1 MCGIVGIVSLNGA
14 SVDRT
19 VLQRMNDLQS
29 HRGPDGEGF
38 LLASIDNSQGFRQAF
53 VSHTDA
59 ADSEAVFRVGLGHR
73 RLAILD
79 LSERGIQPMPSKDK
93 ATWIVFNGEIY
104 NFRVLRSQLGSRGH
118 TFTTRTDTE
127 VLLHAYLEW
136 GEDCLAHLEGMFAFA
151 IWNSSKGRLF
161 CARDRL
167 GIKPFYYAT
176 PHGYFIFASEIKS
189 LLAFPGLESTP
200 DDEAVLGFLVHA
212 NCDYGENTILK
223 NVKALPAAHSLTV
236 DVNSRR
242 ISARRYWQL
251 ELKPDNR
258 LTDEIRIAGL
268 KERLLATVRSHLNS
282 DVRLGSCLSGGLDS
296 STVVSLAGK
305 IWRDNPDTASAVG
318 DSFQTFTSCYDDKEL
333 DERSYALE
341 VANSVN
347 ATSELVFP
355 SPKDFWSEFERMA
368 WHEDMPFGG
377 LSFYSQW
384 RVMRAAKEAG
394 VKVLLDGQGG
404 DEVFGGYAK
413 FRYAYLASLLR
424 SGRLARMARE
434 LGATLGQGDRYVLDL
449 RNGFRYLPRRVRS
462 LLKVDSLIKG
472 VLTAQ
477 WDQVVSADSTPA
489 TRWWRNASSGRKGDS
504 PWTIMQRIQV
514 DDLLLDTL
522 PTLLRLED
530 RSSMAFSL
538 EARVPLLDHK
548 LVEYGVA
555 LPDHLKVHNGWSKY
569 AVRQSMAGLLPERVR
584 WRTSKL
590 GFAAPDLS
598 WPSRE
603 LRGQVNELLA
613 DNLRC
618 QKYVN
623 PMLLR
628 RWYNSE
634 TAKHANKES
643 YLGLFRILS
652 LEMWMRAFDLN

>member
-14 SVDRT
+14 EVDLS
-19 VLQRMNDLQS
+19 VLQRMNDLQK

-38 LLASIDNSQGFRQAF
+38 VLVSNNSQGHQ
-53 VSHTDA
+53 HTLVRRTEA
-59 ADSEAVFRVGLGHR
+59 ADSKMMVGVGLGHR

-79 LSERGIQPMPSKDK
+79 LSERGLQPMSSNDK
-93 ATWIVFNGEIY
+93 RTWIVFNGEIY
-104 NFRVLRSQLGSRGH
+104 NFKVLRSELESLGH
-118 TFTTRTDTE
+118 VFTTRTDTE
-127 VLLHAYLEW
+127 VLLHAYLQW
-136 GEDCLAHLEGMFAFA
+136 GEDSLAHLEGMYAFA
-151 IWNSSKGRLF
+151 IWDSSQERLF

-176 PHGYFIFASEIKS
+176 PSGYFIFASEIKS
-189 LLAFPGLESTP
+189 LLAFPGLDSTA
-200 DDEAVLGFLVHA
+200 DDDAVLGFLVHG
-212 NCDYGENTILK
+212 NCDYGKSTILK

-236 DVNSRR
+236 DLNSRR
-242 ISARRYWQL
+242 RLIRRYWQL
-251 ELKPDNR
+251 EPKPEKAS
-258 LTDEIRIAGL
+258 TDAERIARL
-268 KERLLATVRSHLNS
+268 KERLIATVRSHLNS
-282 DVRLGSCLSGGLDS
+282 DVRVGSCLSGGLDS

-305 IWRDNPDTASAVG
+305 IWREHPETATAVG
-318 DSFQTFTSCYDDKEL
+318 DNFHTFTSCYDDPEL
-333 DERSYALE
+333 DERAYALE
-341 VANSVN
+341 VAQSVD

-355 SPKDFWSEFERMA
+355 SPKDFWSDFEHMA

-384 RVMRAAKEAG
+384 RVMRAAKEGG

-424 SGRLARMARE
+424 SGSVAKMVWE
-434 LGATLGQGDRYVLDL
+434 MGATLGQGDRYVLDL
-449 RNGFRYLPRRVRS
+449 RNGFRYLPKRVRS
-462 LLKVDSLIKG
+462 FLKVDSLIKG

-477 WDQVVSADSTPA
+477 WDPVVSGESTPA
-489 TRWWRNASSGRKGDS
+489 TRWWRNASGGGKGDS

-548 LVEYGVA
+548 LVEYGLG

-569 AVRQSMAGLLPERVR
+569 AVREAMRGELPETVR
-584 WRTSKL
+584 LRKSKL

-628 RWYNSE
+628 RWYNSDKA
-634 TAKHANKES
+634 THANKES

-652 LEMWMRAFDLN
+652 LEMWMRAFHLN

>member
-1 MCGIVGIVSLNGA
+1 MCGIAGIVSLDGA
-14 SVDRT
+14 KVDLA
-19 VLQRMNDLQS
+19 VLQRMNDLQK

-38 LLASIDNSQGFRQAF
+38 LLASINNLQDFQHAF
-53 VSHTDA
+53 VRHTEA
-59 ADSEAVFRVGLGHR
+59 ADSTSMVRVGLGHR

-79 LSERGIQPMPSKDK
+79 LSERGLQPMPSNDK
-93 ATWIVFNGEIY
+93 RTWITFNGEIY
-104 NFRVLRSQLGSRGH
+104 NFKVLRAKLTSLGH
-118 TFTTRTDTE
+118 VFTTGTDTE
-127 VLLHAYLEW
+127 VLLHAYLQW
-136 GEDCLAHLEGMFAFA
+136 GEDCLAHLEGMYAFA
-151 IWNSSKGRLF
+151 IWNSSQGRLF

-176 PHGYFIFASEIKS
+176 PNGYFIFASEIKS
-189 LLAFPGLESTP
+189 LLAFPSLEATP
-200 DDEAVLGFLVHA
+200 DDDSVLGFLVHG
-212 NCDYGENTILK
+212 NCDYGESTILK

-236 DVNSRR
+236 DINSQRTLLQ
-242 ISARRYWQL
+242 RYWQL
-251 ELKPDNR
+251 EPKPDNGS
-258 LTDEIRIAGL
+258 TDEERIAHL

-282 DVRLGSCLSGGLDS
+282 DVRIGSCLSGGLDS

-305 IWRDNPDTASAVG
+305 IWQEQPETATAVG
-318 DSFQTFTSCYDDKEL
+318 DIFHTFTSCYDNPEF
-333 DERSYALE
+333 DERGYALAAARSAK
-341 VANSVN
+341 ANSQ
-347 ATSELVFP
+347 LVFP
-355 SPKDFWSEFERMA
+355 SPKDFWSDFERMA
-368 WHEDMPFGG
+368 WHEDMPFNG
-377 LSFYSQW
+377 LSFYAQW

-424 SGRLARMARE
+424 SGSIAKMVRE
-434 LGATLGQGDRYVLDL
+434 LGATLGQGDRYVLDI
-449 RNGFRYLPRRVRS
+449 RNGYRYLPKKVRN
-462 LLKVDSLIKG
+462 LLKVDSLLKG
-472 VLTAQ
+472 VLIAHL
-477 WDQVVSADSTPA
+477 DQVVSAESTPA
-489 TRWWRNASSGRKGDS
+489 TRWWRNTSGARNGDC

-548 LVEYGVA
+548 LVEYGVG

-569 AVRQSMAGLLPERVR
+569 AVRQAMRGLMPESVR
-584 WRTSKL
+584 LRKSKL
-590 GFAAPDLS
+590 GFAAPDHS

-603 LRGQVNELLA
+603 LRSQVKELLA
-613 DNLRC
+613 DKLRC

-623 PMLLR
+623 PVLLR

-634 TAKHANKES
+634 KASHANKES

-652 LEMWMRAFDLN
+652 LEMWMRAFELS